1 MEKNESATT
10 HLLEKLYNPHSSL
23 AANIAEEVIAE
34 VLLAEE
40 PPTEALCQ
48 VHSSF

>member
-10 HLLEKLYNPHSSL
+10 HLLAKLYNPHSSL
-23 AANIAEEVIAE
+23 ATNIAEEVIAE
-34 VLLAEE
+34 VLLVEE